1 MSDLSAEIERVANA
15 PAGMRSDTL
24 FSAAYRIAII
34 AGDSKRR
41 ELTDAAA
48 RAGLYQAEIDATI
61 DSALRLA
68 GFQL

>member
-1 MSDLSAEIERVANA
+1 MNDISAEIERVANV
-15 PAGMRSDTL
+15 PVGMRSDAL

-41 ELTDAAA
+41 ELTKAAIG
-48 RAGLYQAEIDATI
+48 AGLCQAEIDKTI

-68 GFQL
+68 GFQ